1 MRYRAEIDYDTISAY
16 ALEECASA
24 KVRPSTWTGSPAI
37 ALRHARAMAAVIRAA
52 KAWQRAS
59 ARFERSCEADALVS
73 TVAPILQ
80 AQLDAE
86 KRLLAATARLVAVE
100 KEVSR

>member
-1 MRYRAEIDYDTISAY
+1 MRYIATVANSQYLRDYTDKPCEQACVTAPPIDNA
-16 ALEECASA
+16 AL
-24 KVRPSTWTGSPAI
+24 